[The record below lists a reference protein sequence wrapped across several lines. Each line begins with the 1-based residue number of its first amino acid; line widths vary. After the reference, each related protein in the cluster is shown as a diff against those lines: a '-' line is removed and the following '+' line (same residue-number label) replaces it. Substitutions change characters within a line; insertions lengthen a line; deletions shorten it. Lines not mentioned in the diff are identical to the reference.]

1 MDLGWTVLEEKQSTV
16 QSKSKSILLQKQKLE
31 LKKKSGISAI
41 PDPGSTRQQDEIKA
55 IETSAGVKFIDNSPL
70 KNRKC
75 IL

>member
-1 MDLGWTVLEEKQSTV
+1 MVKAGWLDLGWTVLEEKQST
-16 QSKSKSILLQKQKLE
+16 LLQKQKLE

-70 KNRKC
+70 KK
-75 IL
+75 